1 MAIHIRRR
9 EFIFTLGG
17 TADAWPL
24 AARAQQP
31 TMPVIGFLSSG
42 TQESDTFRLIAF
54 RQGLIASA
62 TQSRGTR
69 SMARTEGLLGERQ
82 RITHTRSFKRA
93 KHSLHINRFGL
104 ALGLAAASPCLPP
117 VAER

>member
-17 TADAWPL
+17 TAAAWPL

-54 RQGLIASA
+54 RQGLNSVGY
-62 TQSRGTR
+62 TEQRNVTLEYRG
-69 SMARTEGLLGERQ
+69 AEGHYDKLPALAHDLVGRQWRQ
-82 RITHTRSFKRA
+82 RFRTGGESDDDV
-93 KHSLHINRFGL
+93 
-104 ALGLAAASPCLPP
+104 P
-117 VAER
+117 E